1 MSRRKKRCATS
12 GGGVTKRGEADRIL
26 LADVGGTNVRFAVLR
41 DGKLGPVAYMAV
53 TEHQQFADA
62 VAAFIGGQADTPSIR
77 YALFG
82 AAGLVEGGRCA
93 LTNND
98 WVVDA
103 AELAARFGF
112 AGVHIVN
119 DFEAVA
125 WSLPLIAA
133 DDVRMIGGGAPKPGA
148 PMVVLGPGTGL
159 GVAAYIPGKGDG
171 SVMRGEG
178 GHVTMPSN
186 NARED
191 AIIGALRQKLGHVSA
206 ERVVS
211 GSGLENIYWAIAA
224 LEHQAVPERN
234 AAAITQAAV
243 AGTCAISS
251 AALDTFCAL
260 LGEFAGN
267 CALTFDAQ
275 GGVFIAGGIA
285 PRLRDYLP
293 QSQFRSRFEAKGR
306 MSRHLAA
313 MPVYLIV
320 HEDPA
325 LIGLQRLA
333 QKRLQDS

>member
-1 MSRRKKRCATS
+1 M
-12 GGGVTKRGEADRIL
+12 TKRVEAEGIL

-53 TEHQQFADA
+53 TEYRQFADA
-62 VAAFIGGQADTPSIR
+62 VAAFMAGQADAPTIH
-77 YALFG
+77 YALFDV
-82 AAGLVEGGRCA
+82 AGIVEGGRCA

-103 AELAARFGF
+103 AELSQRFGF
-112 AGVHIVN
+112 VRVLIVN

-125 WSLPLIAA
+125 WSLPQMTA
-133 DDVRMIGGGAPKPGA
+133 DDLSPIGGGVPKPGA

-159 GVAAYIPGKGDG
+159 GVAAYVPGKGDG
-171 SVMRGEG
+171 SVVRGEG
-178 GHVTMPSN
+178 GHATMPSSD
-186 NARED
+186 ARED
-191 AIIGALRQKLGHVSA
+191 AIIAALRQKLGHVSA

-224 LEHQAVPERN
+224 LERQVVPERN

-243 AGTCAISS
+243 AGTCAVSR

-325 LIGLQRLA
+325 FIGLRWLAQQRL
-333 QKRLQDS
+333 RNL

>member
-1 MSRRKKRCATS
+1 LSRREKRRATS
-12 GGGVTKRGEADRIL
+12 GGGVTKRDEAEGIL

-41 DGKLGPVAYMAV
+41 GGKLGSVAYMAV
-53 TEHQQFADA
+53 TEHQQFADG
-62 VAAFIGGQADTPSIR
+62 VAAFMAAQADAHTIR
-77 YALFG
+77 HALFD
-82 AAGLVEGGRCA
+82 AAGLVENGRCA
-93 LTNND
+93 LTNNA

-112 AGVHIVN
+112 AGIHIVN

-125 WSLPLIAA
+125 WSLPLMTA
-133 DDVRMIGGGAPKPGA
+133 DDLRMIGGRTPKPGA

-159 GVAAYIPGKGDG
+159 GVAAYIPGNGG
-171 SVMRGEG
+171 SVVRGEG
-178 GHVTMPSN
+178 GHVTMPSSD
-186 NARED
+186 ARED
-191 AIIGALRQKLGHVSA
+191 AIIARLRQKLGHVSA

-224 LEHQAVPERN
+224 LERQVVPERN

-243 AGTCAISS
+243 AGTCAVSRV
-251 AALDTFCAL
+251 ALDTFCAL

-267 CALTFDAQ
+267 CALSFGAQ

-293 QSQFRSRFEAKGR
+293 QSKFRSRFEAKGR
-306 MSRHLAA
+306 MSRYLEAIPA
-313 MPVYLIV
+313 YLIL

-325 LIGLQRLA
+325 FIGLQWLA
-333 QKRLQDS
+333 QRRPWDS

>member
-1 MSRRKKRCATS
+1 
-12 GGGVTKRGEADRIL
+12 VTKRGEAEGIL

-53 TEHQQFADA
+53 TEYQQFADA
-62 VAAFIGGQADTPSIR
+62 VAAFIAGQADAPSIR
-77 YALFG
+77 YALFDV
-82 AAGLVEGGRCA
+82 AGIVEGGRCA

-103 AELAARFGF
+103 AEMSKRFGF
-112 AGVHIVN
+112 AEIQIVN

-125 WSLPLIAA
+125 WSLPQMTA
-133 DDVRMIGGGAPKPGA
+133 DDLRVIGGGAPKPGA
-148 PMVVLGPGTGL
+148 PMAVLGPGTGL

-171 SVMRGEG
+171 SVVRGEG
-178 GHVTMPSN
+178 GHVTMPSS

-191 AIIGALRQKLGHVSA
+191 AIIAALRQKLGHVSA

-224 LEHQAVPERN
+224 LERQVVPERN

-243 AGTCAISS
+243 AGTCAVSR
-251 AALDTFCAL
+251 AALDMFCAL

-325 LIGLQRLA
+325 FIGLRWLAQQRL
-333 QKRLQDS
+333 RDL